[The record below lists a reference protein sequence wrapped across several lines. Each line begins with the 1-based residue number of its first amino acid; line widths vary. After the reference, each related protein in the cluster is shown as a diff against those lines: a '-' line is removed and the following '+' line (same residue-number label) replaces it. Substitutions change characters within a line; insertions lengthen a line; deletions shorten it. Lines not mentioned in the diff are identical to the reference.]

1 MKDGIVNYFADWSR
15 WWNRFW
21 FTPADPALLGLLRV
35 LVGGM
40 VFYTHAVWTIELNA
54 FFGEHALLPST
65 YRSLIGD
72 GPTFFWSHFDWLPSD
87 AWLMPVHILGLIAV
101 GCFAIGFNT
110 RITGIITALLV
121 VSYANRAT
129 GAQYGLDQING
140 MLTLYLAIGP
150 AGDYLSVDRWIRQGR
165 GVPSGLAAPSVMSNV
180 TLRLIQCHLCV
191 VYLFAGLG
199 KLQGDTWWNGQ
210 AIWGALA
217 NYEYQTIDL
226 TWLAAHMGL
235 VNVITYGT
243 LFWEVTY
250 PFLVWPKLTRPIWLI
265 MAVLVHAGIGL
276 TMGMIT
282 FGLIMII
289 ANLSFLSPQWVRR
302 TLDRLDPSR
311 VGQQP

>member
-1 MKDGIVNYFADWSR
+1 MGAKPNV
-15 WWNRFW
+15 
-21 FTPADPALLGLLRV
+21 FTSKAA
-35 LVGGM
+35 
-40 VFYTHAVWTIELNA
+40 Y
-54 FFGEHALLPST
+54 
-65 YRSLIGD
+65 Y
-72 GPTFFWSHFDWLPSD
+72 
-87 AWLMPVHILGLIAV
+87 LMFQILTVICLT
-101 GCFAIGFNT
+101 GC
-110 RITGIITALLV
+110 
-121 VSYANRAT
+121 

-140 MLTLYLAIGP
+140 LLTLYLAIGP

-165 GVPSGLAAPSVMSNV
+165 GVARGLASPSVMANV

-226 TWLAAHMGL
+226 TWLSAHMGL
-235 VNVITYGT
+235 VNLITYGA

-250 PFLVWPKLTRPIWLI
+250 PFLIWPKLTRPIWLI

-289 ANLSFLSPQWVRR
+289 ANVAFLSPPWMRR
-302 TLDRLDPSR
+302 TLDRLGSSR
-311 VGQQP
+311 QR